1 MVLFRCR
8 KLEATGFQLPAFSLL
23 VTFRGDGE
31 RMIFGHFLTC
41 AGGVDSLQYNRYLA
55 AVARR
60 CTEPVFLLRFYL
72 RKSHLELRRPGM
84 DCVENAVLAKTS

>member
-1 MVLFRCR
+1 MVSV
-8 KLEATGFQLPAFSLL
+8 QLQGVGSGRLPSLLFSLRAF
-23 VTFRGDGE
+23 VGGDGV
-31 RMIFGHFLTC
+31 IFGHFPTC
-41 AGGVDSLQYNRYLA
+41 AGRVDSLQYNRYLA

-84 DCVENAVLAKTS
+84 DCVEERGPGKTS